1 MNKPNKI
8 IAVIDLDT
16 TDLDYAEQFMQDL
29 FWAGQQAGV
38 VQSDIDFYLM
48 EGTESTGEQLH

>member
-1 MNKPNKI
+1 MHKPNKI
-8 IAVIDLDT
+8 IAVIELDT

-29 FWAGQQAGV
+29 FWAGQQADV
-38 VQSDIDFYLM
+38 VQSDINFYLM

>member
-1 MNKPNKI
+1 MSNKI
-8 IAVIDLDT
+8 IAVIEIDS

-38 VQSDIDFYLM
+38 VEHDYDFYLM
-48 EGTESTGEQLH
+48 EGTESTGEVLH

>member
-1 MNKPNKI
+1 MHKPNKI
-8 IAVIDLDT
+8 IAVIEIDS

-29 FWAGQQAGV
+29 FWAGQQADV
-38 VQSDIDFYLM
+38 VQSDINFYLM

>member
-1 MNKPNKI
+1 MNKLNKI
-8 IAVIDLDT
+8 IAVIEIDS

-29 FWAGQQAGV
+29 FWAGQQADV
-38 VQSDIDFYLM
+38 VQSDINFYLM

>member
-1 MNKPNKI
+1 MHKPNKI
-8 IAVIDLDT
+8 IAVIEIDS

-38 VQSDIDFYLM
+38 VEQDYQFYLM

>member
-1 MNKPNKI
+1 MHKPNKI
-8 IAVIDLDT
+8 IAVIEIDS

-38 VQSDIDFYLM
+38 VERDYDFYLM
-48 EGTESTGEQLH
+48 EGTESTGEVLH

>member
-8 IAVIDLDT
+8 IAVVELDT

-29 FWAGQQAGV
+29 FWAGQQADV

>member
-1 MNKPNKI
+1 MHKPNKI
-8 IAVIDLDT
+8 IAVIELDT

-48 EGTESTGEQLH
+48 EGTESTGERLH

>member
-1 MNKPNKI
+1 MHKPNKI
-8 IAVIDLDT
+8 IAVIEIDT

-29 FWAGQQAGV
+29 FWAGQQADV
-38 VQSDIDFYLM
+38 IQSDINFYLM

>member
-1 MNKPNKI
+1 MHNPNKI
-8 IAVIDLDT
+8 IAVIELDT

-29 FWAGQQAGV
+29 FWAGQQADV
-38 VQSDIDFYLM
+38 VQSDINFYLM

>member
-1 MNKPNKI
+1 MHNKI
-8 IAVIDLDT
+8 IAVIELDT

-29 FWAGQQAGV
+29 FWAGHQADV
-38 VQSDIDFYLM
+38 VQSDIKFYLM

>member
-1 MNKPNKI
+1 MHKPNKI
-8 IAVIDLDT
+8 IAVIELDT

-29 FWAGQQAGV
+29 FWAGQQADV

>member
-1 MNKPNKI
+1 MHKPNKI
-8 IAVIDLDT
+8 IAVIEIDS

-29 FWAGQQAGV
+29 FWAGQQADV
-38 VQSDIDFYLM
+38 VTHDYDFYLM

>member
-1 MNKPNKI
+1 MANKI
-8 IAVIDLDT
+8 IAVIEIDS

-29 FWAGQQAGV
+29 LLAGQQADV
-38 VQSDIDFYLM
+38 VQGDINFYLM

>member
-1 MNKPNKI
+1 MHKPNKI
-8 IAVIDLDT
+8 IAVIELDT

-29 FWAGQQAGV
+29 FWAGQQADV

-48 EGTESTGEQLH
+48 EGTESTGEMLH

>member
-8 IAVIDLDT
+8 IAAIELDT
-16 TDLDYAEQFMQDL
+16 TDLDSAEQFMQDL